1 MSEKVKLTGKEK
13 SELWIEGIVT
23 VILLLMLNF
32 ALLVL
37 INQMIAHNPGLEN
50 AIWGVKTN
58 LTFGSRGFH
67 LWSWSNLFLALMAIA
82 SAISANANASR
93 HCGATFYC
101 RWSS

>member
-1 MSEKVKLTGKEK
+1 MSEKVKLTAKEK

-50 AIWGVKTN
+50 AIWGVKN
-58 LTFGSRGFH
+58 EFDFWPRRFSPLELVESVSYNDGD
-67 LWSWSNLFLALMAIA
+67 
-82 SAISANANASR
+82 
-93 HCGATFYC
+93 C
-101 RWSS
+101 

>member
-58 LTFGSRGFH
+58 LTFGRGGF
-67 LWSWSNLFLALMAIA
+67 I
-82 SAISANANASR
+82 
-93 HCGATFYC
+93 CGAGRIF
-101 RWSS
+101 SLP

>member
-37 INQMIAHNPGLEN
+37 INQMIAHLSL
-50 AIWGVKTN
+50 I
-58 LTFGSRGFH
+58 H
-67 LWSWSNLFLALMAIA
+67 I
-82 SAISANANASR
+82 
-93 HCGATFYC
+93 
-101 RWSS
+101 

>member
-50 AIWGVKTN
+50 AI
-58 LTFGSRGFH
+58 
-67 LWSWSNLFLALMAIA
+67 
-82 SAISANANASR
+82 
-93 HCGATFYC
+93 
-101 RWSS
+101 